1 MIPLNLGIASHSSLL
16 RDVAK
21 PQIAT
26 INNSQCSLHFG
37 PAMVSKG
44 RTQAVY
50 TSHLG
55 SVAGQSAVAL
65 PQKTRSRGCR
75 RAQNQFWH
83 SALLLSLQLAARKKN
98 PKSSILKTWFPK
110 SRSTPANTSNI
121 RGRAFGALG
130 AMPALFLSAPIRIGG
145 AA

>member
-1 MIPLNLGIASHSSLL
+1 MIPLYLGAKAHPSPL

-21 PQIAT
+21 PQTAT
-26 INNSQCSLHFG
+26 INNIQCHLHFG
-37 PAMVSKG
+37 SAMICKG

-55 SVAGQSAVAL
+55 SVAGQSAAII

-75 RAQNQFWH
+75 RAQKQFWH

-110 SRSTPANTSNI
+110 SRFTPVNTSNT
-121 RGRAFGALG
+121 RGRAVGALG